1 MFDLYS
7 ILSAIL
13 RSAAHHA
20 DCHVG
25 TRPRVEPGT
34 GNLEAGTL
42 TISPP
47 RLFRKMLKP
56 VSGTYTL
63 FSLKKKPATFTRGVG
78 TKGQSN
84 AIFDP

>member
-1 MFDLYS
+1 M
-7 ILSAIL
+7 
-13 RSAAHHA
+13 RSATPHA

-47 RLFRKMLKP
+47 RLFLKRLKP

-63 FSLKKKPATFTRGVG
+63 FSLKKQPATFTRGVVPL
-78 TKGQSN
+78 KGQSN
-84 AIFDP
+84 EIFKNLIGLSL